1 MYDIYIGPVCVYV
14 ERDKEGYIS
23 LSTDGF
29 PDIEQL
35 KPIIAALRAL
45 QTDEDREYESEMKV
59 MFARD
64 RNQLGG

>member
-1 MYDIYIGPVCVYV
+1 MDEINIGPVRVYV

-35 KPIIAALRAL
+35 KPIIGALRAL
-45 QTDEDREYESEMKV
+45 QTDDDREYEAAMN
-59 MFARD
+59 AH
-64 RNQLGG
+64 N

>member
-1 MYDIYIGPVCVYV
+1 MDEINIGPVRVYV
-14 ERDKEGYIS
+14 DRDREGYVS
-23 LSTDGF
+23 LNTDGY

>member
-1 MYDIYIGPVCVYV
+1 MDEINIGPVRVYV

-45 QTDEDREYESEMKV
+45 QTDEDREYESV
-59 MFARD
+59 MNAR
-64 RNQLGG
+64 N

>member
-1 MYDIYIGPVCVYV
+1 MDEINIGPVRVYV

-23 LSTDGF
+23 LSTDGY

-45 QTDEDREYESEMKV
+45 QTDEDREYEAM
-59 MFARD
+59 MNARN
-64 RNQLGG
+64 RKRTGG